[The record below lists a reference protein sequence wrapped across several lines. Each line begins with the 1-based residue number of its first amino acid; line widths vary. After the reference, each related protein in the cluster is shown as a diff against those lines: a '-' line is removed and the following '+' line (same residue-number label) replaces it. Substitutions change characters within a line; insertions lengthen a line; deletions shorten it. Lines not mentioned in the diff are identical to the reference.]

1 MKSTDAST
9 DTNVPEVTRDK
20 EVQTEAYI
28 DLKEKSNGETQE
40 RMEEVDSTAMRKDKE
55 INSSN
60 GEQLVPSENIKS
72 IENSTASIQNNAL
85 MELEIIEQDFRRNQI

>member
-20 EVQTEAYI
+20 EVRTEAYI

-40 RMEEVDSTAMRKDKE
+40 RMEEVDR
-55 INSSN
+55 
-60 GEQLVPSENIKS
+60 QV
-72 IENSTASIQNNAL
+72 
-85 MELEIIEQDFRRNQI
+85 

>member
-60 GEQLVPSENIKS
+60 GEQLVPSEDIKS

-85 MELEIIEQDFRRNQI
+85 MEQHRY

>member
-1 MKSTDAST
+1 MV
-9 DTNVPEVTRDK
+9 NVPEVTRDK

-55 INSSN
+55 INSS
-60 GEQLVPSENIKS
+60 
-72 IENSTASIQNNAL
+72 
-85 MELEIIEQDFRRNQI
+85 MESN